1 VKIEMKGNN
10 SKFDSEIREKLGKL
24 ESSGAE
30 SNWALMLGKL
40 MDEGVSDMEDF
51 DAEISNSLQKAAVA
65 VATQQ
70 MDWSSFESKLDELE
84 VQEDVSFDRFIKSN
98 LDSITPP
105 LSNNSWVDFYR
116 IYQNYLFV
124 RRNVIASRVLE
135 LSYIVMVFLFL
146 GSFDFTTLWETDTQE
161 DIVLEDSNFGNYIS
175 SEVFPA
181 EGSLIP
187 ISTQDASVVKPPV
200 VINLQ
205 ESYTSQAIPFE
216 AQLISVNE
224 DNKSDFSIEPISKL
238 VDRSPSLPVDE
249 SIMELVIQDDLIL
262 ALHLDEP
269 ISNSEK
275 VFLASVYYGHSA
287 VVKRNLLSTVPN
299 NIVDGQFWS
308 TNYAGIDLAFQRGGF
323 EFSTGINYKKNAP
336 MQQLIRDE
344 IRQAQEI
351 SLVGFPIN
359 LKFFLLPN
367 NKALRPF
374 LRFGSTSS
382 LVIDTEQEN
391 LELVAFTSEQ
401 AKNTGS
407 RAPVEQKPD
416 LNDFKQL
423 YLSFDL
429 GVGLEKQLNSG
440 VILFM
445 DADYKHF
452 MNNFR
457 TEFTA
462 PSYYMLD
469 NFSARVG
476 GRWTIGNR

>member
-1 VKIEMKGNN
+1 MKGNN

-30 SNWALMLGKL
+30 PNWALMLGKL
-40 MDEGVSDMEDF
+40 IDEGVSDMEDF
-51 DAEISNSLQKAAVA
+51 DAEISSSLQKATVA
-65 VATQQ
+65 GATQQ

-84 VQEDVSFDRFIKSN
+84 VQDDGNFDRFIKSN

-146 GSFDFTTLWETDTQE
+146 GSFDFTTLWDTDTQE
-161 DIVLEDSNFGNYIS
+161 AIVLEDSDLGNYIS
-175 SEVFPA
+175 SEVVHADRSIILQNSSDVSVIEP
-181 EGSLIP
+181 P
-187 ISTQDASVVKPPV
+187 II
-200 VINLQ
+200 INSQ
-205 ESYTSQAIPFE
+205 KSYVSQTIPFE
-216 AQLISVNE
+216 AQLIPVVENNNSGSAT
-224 DNKSDFSIEPISKL
+224 KSISKL
-238 VDRSPSLPVDE
+238 LDKPFSLPVEE
-249 SIMELVIQDDLIL
+249 SIMDLVIQDDLIL
-262 ALHLDEP
+262 ALQLEEP
-269 ISNSEK
+269 VSNSKK

-287 VVKRNLLSTVPN
+287 VVKRNLLSTIPN

-323 EFSTGINYKKNAP
+323 EFSTGVNYKKNAP

-351 SLVGFPIN
+351 SLIGFPVN

-401 AKNTGS
+401 AKNNGS
-407 RAPVEQKPD
+407 RAPIEQKPD